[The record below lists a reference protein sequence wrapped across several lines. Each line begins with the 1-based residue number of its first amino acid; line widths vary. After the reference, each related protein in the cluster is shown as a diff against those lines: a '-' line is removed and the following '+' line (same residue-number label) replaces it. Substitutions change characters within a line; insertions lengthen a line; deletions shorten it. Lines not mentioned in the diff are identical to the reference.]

1 MTEISGENK
10 LEKPLLDWLERRRWL
25 RGDAIV
31 SRELP
36 WLGRRIDLAILSR
49 SGRTTAYELKL
60 RNNKRAIQQ
69 AAYNKLAFD
78 RSYVVTVSE
87 PTNTNKELALQVG
100 VGFILLQNGRTRVI
114 QHSSQ
119 GLPEPTV
126 RARLIRAILARAR
139 SDV

>member
-78 RSYVVTVSE
+78 RSYVVTLSE
-87 PTNTNKELALQVG
+87 PTNTNKERALQVG

-119 GLPEPTV
+119 ELPRPTV